1 LAENLETLLGKFK
14 VWVLLI
20 RIETNEP
27 YYKTWKALKHFG
39 YSF

>member
-20 RIETNEP
+20 RIET
-27 YYKTWKALKHFG
+27 
-39 YSF
+39 SQS